1 MLHAG
6 QMTAAAMRRF
16 GHRVAGASPLTLF
29 VLAGLLG
36 LAAVGAAGVIASQRA
51 GVAEAEAEVRSL
63 TRVVAETVVGPQL
76 SPALVAGDSEAI
88 RRLDVIVRSRV
99 LDETTR
105 RVKLWDATGRI
116 VYSDEPR
123 LIGESYALGDEKLA
137 SLASGEVVSEVSA
150 IDGPENRFETDPG
163 SLLEVYLPIDGPDG
177 ERFLYESYFAVG
189 GINES
194 ASRIRSS
201 FVPIVLAPLALL
213 EVMHLGLAWWM
224 SRRLRREQAAR
235 EQLLSRALEASDA
248 ERRRIAAD
256 LHDGVVQDLV
266 GTSLTVSAA
275 AESAR
280 SGRDSHAQ
288 DLRSA
293 SVSVRRSLRSLR
305 SLLVEI
311 YPPNLHD
318 QGLEAALDDLLA
330 PVASAGIETEL
341 TITGHPDQRPTAAAL
356 VYRVVQE
363 AVRNAL
369 RHADATRLSVRVAST
384 DEGIEAEVE
393 DDGRGFVP
401 GDGPP
406 QGHFGLRL
414 LADLTAEAG
423 AGFRVRSNPG
433 GGTAVV
439 LEVPA

>member
-1 MLHAG
+1 
-6 QMTAAAMRRF
+6 MTAAVLRRF
-16 GHRVAGASPLTLF
+16 GHRLAGASPLTLF
-29 VLAGLLG
+29 VMAGLFG
-36 LAAVGAAGVIASQRA
+36 LAAIAAAGVIASQRA

-63 TRVVAETVVGPQL
+63 TRVVAETVVEPQL
-76 SPALVAGDSEAI
+76 SPDLVAGNSQAI
-88 RRLDVIVRSRV
+88 ERLDIIVRSRV

-123 LIGESYALGDEKLA
+123 LIGEFYTLGDEKRA
-137 SLASGEVVSEVSA
+137 SLASGEVVSEVSS
-150 IDGPENRFETDPG
+150 IDGPENRFETDVGP
-163 SLLEVYLPIDGPDG
+163 LLEVYLPIDGPSG
-177 ERFLYESYFAVG
+177 ETFLYESYFAID

-194 ASRIRSS
+194 AGRIRSS

-213 EVMHLGLAWWM
+213 EVIHLGLAGWM

-235 EQLLSRALEASDA
+235 EQLLKRALEASDA

-275 AESAR
+275 AESAG
-280 SGRDSHAQ
+280 SDHAQ

-341 TITGHPDQRPTAAAL
+341 TITGQPDERPAAMAL

-369 RHADATRLSVRVAST
+369 RHADATRLSVRVTST
-384 DEGIEAEVE
+384 DGGIEAEVE

-414 LADLTAEAG
+414 LTDLTAEAG
-423 AGFRVRSNPG
+423 AGFRVSSNPG

-439 LEVPA
+439 LEVPG